1 MDLVSHLTQSLW
13 IPELEYALEKFSF
26 RTYLDWFD
34 QHRFELQIEI
44 SEDPESDFPKEFLNY
59 LEGKVSNPCS

>member
-13 IPELEYALEKFSF
+13 IPELEYALKRFSF

-34 QHRFELQIEI
+34 QHHFELDLEL
-44 SEDPESDFPKEFLNY
+44 SDYKSDFPVDFLNY
-59 LEGKVSNPCS
+59 LEGKVSNPRS

>member
-13 IPELEYALEKFSF
+13 IPELEYALEKFSI

-34 QHRFELQIEI
+34 QHRFKLDLEL
-44 SEDPESDFPKEFLNY
+44 SEYESDFPVDFLNY